1 MRDVIDYWI
10 LESAQAYYLDKEV
23 KLAIAEGWQP
33 LGGVS
38 VCLYASSGNSF
49 ESKKV
54 YSQAMVKYKPE
65 KTKSIIGI

>member
-1 MRDVIDYWI
+1 MRDIIDYGI
-10 LESAQAYYLDKEV
+10 LESSKAYSLDKEV

-33 LGGVS
+33 LGGIS
-38 VCLYASSGNSF
+38 VCLYATSGNSF

-65 KTKSIIGI
+65 KTNSI

>member
-1 MRDVIDYWI
+1 MRDVIDYRI

-23 KLAIAEGWQP
+23 KLAITEGWEP

-38 VCLYASSGNSF
+38 VCLYATSGNSF

-54 YSQAMVKYKPE
+54 YSQAMVKYKQP
-65 KTKSIIGI
+65 KPNQV